1 MQDPIMHSKIKT
13 TASGGLFFDSVLNFE
28 SSPGLEERRLPE
40 MDLPARFCGGG
51 VCVLVCNWVFSV
63 AKVFRS
69 KECGFYSSL
78 FIAK

>member
-40 MDLPARFCGGG
+40 MDLPARFCGGVY
-51 VCVLVCNWVFSV
+51 VCWYATGCFPWLKFLDQRSVGFIVVC
-63 AKVFRS
+63 
-69 KECGFYSSL
+69 L
-78 FIAK
+78 L